1 MRYLCS
7 ENLIEISDA
16 EDFDPVKIFE
26 CGQCFRWNADSKGIY
41 TGVFLGGAAKV
52 WREGVSV
59 FVKYSDNITCDVVEN
74 YFDLK
79 RDYESIRI
87 SVGID
92 DYIKRAAEYGKG
104 IRILRQEPWEALCSF
119 IISQCNNIPRIKK
132 IIETMCRHFGEP
144 FEFEGDTYYSFP
156 TAERI
161 SKLSPCELD
170 PLKCGYRAQYII
182 DAACAVAAG
191 RLDLDAISS
200 LTYEEAVRLLKAQNG
215 IGDKV
220 ANCVVLFGL
229 NMLSAFP
236 VDVWIKKVLSSQYEK
251 DFSPEVF
258 GDYAGVA
265 QQYMFFYARSG
276 EK

>member
-1 MRYLCS
+1 MRYILG
-7 ENLIEISDA
+7 ENQIEVQDA
-16 EDFDPVKIFE
+16 VDFDPVKTFE
-26 CGQCFRWNADSKGIY
+26 CGQCFRWNVDSDGIY
-41 TGVFLGGAAKV
+41 TGVFMGGAAKV
-52 WREGVSV
+52 WREGESV
-59 FVKYSDNITCDVVEN
+59 IIQYSEKLAYQNVVE
-74 YFDLK
+74 YFDLA
-79 RDYESIRI
+79 RDYETIRN
-87 SVGID
+87 SVGVD
-92 DYIKRAAEYGKG
+92 EYMKKAAEYGKG

-144 FEFEGDTYYSFP
+144 FIFEGHTYYSFP
-156 TAERI
+156 TAKRI
-161 SKLSPCELD
+161 ADLSPCELE
-170 PLKCGYRAQYII
+170 PLRCGYRAQYII
-182 DAACAVAAG
+182 DAAKAVTEG
-191 RLDLDAISS
+191 KLDLNLIST
-200 LTYEEAVRLLKAQNG
+200 LTYEEAMRSLKAQNG

-236 VDVWIKKVLSSQYEK
+236 VDVWIKKVLSQHYNS

-258 GDYAGVA
+258 GDFAGVA

>member
-1 MRYLCS
+1 MRYFCTD
-7 ENLIEISDA
+7 NQIELREA
-16 EDFDPVKIFE
+16 EDFDPVKTFE
-26 CGQCFRWNADSKGIY
+26 CGQCFRWNADAEGVY
-41 TGVFLGGAAKV
+41 RGVFLGGAAKV
-52 WREGVSV
+52 WRNGDSV
-59 FVKYSDNITCDVVEN
+59 FIRFSDNLTSDVIEN

-79 RDYESIRI
+79 RDYANIRL

-92 DYIKRAAEYGKG
+92 DYMKKAADYGKG

-156 TAERI
+156 TAQRI
-161 SKLSPCELD
+161 SELTPCELD
-170 PLKCGYRAQYII
+170 PLRCGYRAQYII
-182 DAACAVAAG
+182 DAARAVSEG
-191 RLDLDAISS
+191 KLDLDAISS
-200 LTYEEAVRLLKAQNG
+200 STYDDAMRSLKAQNG

-236 VDVWIKKVLSSQYEK
+236 VDVWIKKVLSAHYDG
-251 DFSPEVF
+251 DFSPEIF
-258 GDYAGVA
+258 GDFAGVA